1 MTRSSHFDP
10 LRKKHTKNLQRHRQI
25 ECGFIDEKNS
35 TLILMKSIL
44 LTVRAVGR
52 GAVGGGRTHV
62 GAIESLSIR
71 VLSCTRFSLSR
82 RELIEAV
89 GDRQG
94 HRIRKR
100 TQLTTRFQK
109 SRHFLYVRRR
119 FQKMLFRLRVLGD
132 LAANTIT
139 AEVLPRNSK
148 LLANVFSFFFSIAIA
163 RQ

>member
-1 MTRSSHFDP
+1 
-10 LRKKHTKNLQRHRQI
+10 
-25 ECGFIDEKNS
+25 
-35 TLILMKSIL
+35 MKSIL
-44 LTVRAVGR
+44 LTVCAADGEQW
-52 GAVGGGRTHV
+52 AAGGHTSVRSSPSRS
-62 GAIESLSIR
+62 EF
-71 VLSCTRFSLSR
+71 LSCTRFSLSR

-132 LAANTIT
+132 LAADTIT

-148 LLANVFSFFFSIAIA
+148 LLANVFSFSFRLQSHGNKPGQMIQKSVKLSAIK
-163 RQ
+163 RQGLCYFEIVCAGRLVEER